1 MHLYTKLGQHERAV
15 GLALELH
22 TDTDRQLA
30 ADCASG
36 KLWRK
41 VGKYPLCVWGKYIF
55 SLNLVLIQSPVV
67 RTFLKIS
74 NASCG

>member
-22 TDTDRQLA
+22 TDTDRKLA

-41 VGKYPLCVWGKYIF
+41 VGKYLLGRE
-55 SLNLVLIQSPVV
+55 N
-67 RTFLKIS
+67 TFPF
-74 NASCG
+74 

>member
-1 MHLYTKLGQHERAV
+1 MEEAVHLYTKLGQHERAV

-41 VGKYPLCVWGKYIF
+41 VGKYPREK
-55 SLNLVLIQSPVV
+55 
-67 RTFLKIS
+67 K
-74 NASCG
+74 

>member
-1 MHLYTKLGQHERAV
+1 MLMIDARNEIFIWLLLQVEEAVHLYTKLGQHERAV

-41 VGKYPLCVWGKYIF
+41 VGKYPREKFRFY
-55 SLNLVLIQSPVV
+55 PV
-67 RTFLKIS
+67 
-74 NASCG
+74 

>member
-22 TDTDRQLA
+22 TDTDRKLA

-41 VGKYPLCVWGKYIF
+41 VGKYPREKIDFILFKP
-55 SLNLVLIQSPVV
+55 VLIQSPVV

>member
-22 TDTDRQLA
+22 TDTDRKLA

-41 VGKYPLCVWGKYIF
+41 VGKYLRENFDFILFKP
-55 SLNLVLIQSPVV
+55 VLIQSPVV